1 MNKYPRPGQNTASA
15 TVGRRRALILGG
27 TREARDLAWQ
37 VARTPGV
44 EATLSLAGR
53 TSAPLET
60 GLPMRVGGFG
70 GAEGLSRYLAENQFD
85 CVLDATHPF
94 AEQISANARA
104 ACALLGL
111 PLATLVRAPWRPQD
125 GDRWNV
131 VADNDAAA
139 AALGEAALG
148 EAPRRVFLT
157 IGRLGVPAFRRA
169 PQHDYLIRSIERP
182 DPAELPPRAEV
193 ILARGPF
200 DCAEEIAL
208 MRERGI
214 EIVVSKNSGGPLT
227 YAKIEAARALQI
239 PVVMV
244 AQPAREGVEVV
255 DSLEAAMDFLVG
267 GAA

>member
-1 MNKYPRPGQNTASA
+1 MTKHPLSGPDPAPA
-15 TVGRRRALILGG
+15 TVSTRRALILGG
-27 TREARDLAWQ
+27 TREARDLAWR
-37 VARTPGV
+37 VAQMPGLEGV
-44 EATLSLAGR
+44 LSLAGR

-60 GLPMRVGGFG
+60 GLPTRVGGFG
-70 GAEGLSRYLAENQFD
+70 GVEGLSRYLVENQFD

-94 AEQISANARA
+94 AAQISANTRA
-104 ACALLGL
+104 ACASLGV
-111 PLATLVRAPWRPQD
+111 PLAMLVRAPWRPQE

-139 AALGEAALG
+139 AALGEA
-148 EAPRRVFLT
+148 PKRVFLT
-157 IGRLGVPAFRRA
+157 IGRLGLAAFRHA

-182 DPAELPPRAEV
+182 DTSELPPHAEV

-200 DCAEEIAL
+200 ACAEEIAL

-214 EIVVSKNSGGPLT
+214 EMVVSKNSGGPLT

-244 AQPAREGVEVV
+244 AQPAREGVAVV
-255 DSLEAAMDFLVG
+255 DSLDAALDFLLG